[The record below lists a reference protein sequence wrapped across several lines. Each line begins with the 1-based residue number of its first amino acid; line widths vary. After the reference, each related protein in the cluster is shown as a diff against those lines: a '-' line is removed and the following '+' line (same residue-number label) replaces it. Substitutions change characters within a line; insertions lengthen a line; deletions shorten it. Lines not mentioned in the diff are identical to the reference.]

1 MFLDN
6 IIYPLIFYILLI
18 MVYLYSS
25 GKFNLNKQESYKEWV
40 DTKGKKVSKAVLI
53 LGALY
58 TVLLLLQSL
67 F

>member
-1 MFLDN
+1 
-6 IIYPLIFYILLI
+6 